1 MKDQKK
7 KQDGLPFI
15 GRLFRPDLFRGL
27 VYHLAAKWMLKKV
40 DVADGRVI
48 HRLPYRKALKRDI
61 WGPSE
66 EAIAVEKEWKR
77 SRKVGSTKS
86 FSEEE

>member
-15 GRLFRPDLFRGL
+15 GRLFRPDLFRGI

-40 DVADGRVI
+40 DVSDGRVI
-48 HRLPYRKALKRDI
+48 HRLPYRKALKRDV
-61 WGPSE
+61 WDPSE
-66 EAIAVEKEWKR
+66 QALAVEKEWKQ
-77 SRKVGSTKS
+77 SRKVGSTVS
-86 FSEEE
+86 FTEEE

>member
-7 KQDGLPFI
+7 RQDGLPFI
-15 GRLFRPDLFRGL
+15 GWLFRPDLFRWL

-61 WGPSE
+61 WDPSE
-66 EAIAVEKEWKR
+66 EALAVGNEWKL
-77 SRKVGSTKS
+77 SRKVGGRES